1 MSFQSFGYGAPV
13 LSNVS
18 QVRICCSNTASMHP
32 ITLGQKL
39 GAYCCYFNR
48 KYSMQN
54 WSRCSIIPYLYFRL
68 SCWQIP
74 F

>member
-32 ITLGQKL
+32 ITLGQTL

-54 WSRCSIIPYLYFRL
+54 WSVIAVVLFLIYTLD
-68 SCWQIP
+68 
-74 F
+74 